1 MSDLP
6 TLTRAEFHVLLAVLD
21 APRHGYGIM
30 QDVEALTAGEFRLG
44 PGTLY
49 TAIAR
54 LVRAGL
60 IEECESDSERRR
72 SYTVTKHGKAA
83 AREEAKR
90 LSALVRVARKRGLL
104 PNAS

>member
-1 MSDLP
+1 M
-6 TLTRAEFHVLLAVLD
+6 LTRAEFHVLLALLD

-30 QDVEALTAGEFRLG
+30 QDVETLTAGEVRLG

-54 LVRAGL
+54 LVRSGL
-60 IEECESDSERRR
+60 IEECESENERRR
-72 SYTVTKHGKAA
+72 SYTLTKRGKAA
-83 AREEAKR
+83 ASEEAKR
-90 LSALVRVARKRGLL
+90 LSTLVRAARKRGLL